1 MKLNQ
6 DTIREMAED
15 GQRLDGRDLKEMRDI
30 KVETDYINETSE
42 GSALVE
48 IGDTKVLVGLSIE
61 IEEPYDDRP
70 GKGTI
75 VTNAELA
82 PMARRD
88 YESGPPQEDGV
99 ELARVVDRGI
109 REAEAID
116 LEDLCMVEGEKV
128 YTVFIDAHVLNDDGN
143 LIDAT
148 SLAAM
153 AALKSGYLPAYDEEQ
168 GELNRD
174 EKWKDIELQCEPI
187 TVTGHKIGDTLLWD
201 TTGEEEKALDAR
213 LTVSKKKNGN
223 IVAMQKGETQ
233 PFTAD
238 EMSQIMT
245 EADEKIQ
252 KLREILEAEVGE

>member
-6 DTIREMAED
+6 ETVREMAED
-15 GQRLDGRDLKEMRDI
+15 GERLDGRDLDEFREI
-30 KVETDYINETSE
+30 NVETDYINETSE

-48 IGDTKVLVGLSIE
+48 IGDTRVLVGLSIE
-61 IEEPYDDRP
+61 IEEPYSDRP
-70 GKGTI
+70 DKGTI

-88 YESGPPQEDGV
+88 YESGPPQEAGV

-116 LEDLCMVEGEKV
+116 LKDLCMVEGEKV
-128 YTVFIDAHVLNDDGN
+128 YTVFIDVHVLNDDGN
-143 LIDAT
+143 LIDAS

-153 AALKSGYLPAYDEEQ
+153 AALKSGYLPAYDEEA

-187 TVTGHKIGDTLLWD
+187 TVTGRKIGDTLLWD

-213 LTVSKKKNGN
+213 LTVSKKKDGN

-233 PFTAD
+233 PYTA
-238 EMSQIMT
+238 EELSQTMT
-245 EADEKIQ
+245 EADEKIE
-252 KLREILEAEVGE
+252 KLRQIVEEEVGE

>member
-1 MKLNQ
+1 MKLNEE
-6 DTIREMAED
+6 TIRSMAED
-15 GQRLDGRDLKEMRDI
+15 GERLDNRDLNEYREI
-30 KVETDYINETSE
+30 KIETDYINETSE

-82 PMARRD
+82 PMAKRE
-88 YESGPPQEDGV
+88 YESGPPQEEGV

-128 YTVFIDAHVLNDDGN
+128 YTVFIDVHVLNDDGN
-143 LIDAT
+143 LIDAA

-153 AALKSGYLPAYDEEQ
+153 AALKSGYLPAYDEEA

-174 EKWKDIELQCEPI
+174 EKWKDIELQCEPV
-187 TVTGHKIGDTLLWD
+187 TVTGRKIGDTLLWD
-201 TTGEEEKALDAR
+201 TTGEEEEALDAR
-213 LTVSKKKNGN
+213 LTVSKKKDGN
-223 IVAMQKGETQ
+223 IVAMQKGGTQ
-233 PFTAD
+233 PYTA
-238 EMSQIMT
+238 EEISETMSK
-245 EADEKIQ
+245 ADEKIE
-252 KLREILEAEVGE
+252 KLRNLLEDEVGE

>member
-6 DTIREMAED
+6 KTIREMAE
-15 GQRLDGRDLKEMRDI
+15 GGERLDGRDFDSFRDI
-30 KVETDYINETSE
+30 EVETGYIHETSE
-42 GSALVE
+42 GSALVQ

-61 IEEPYDDRP
+61 IEEPYSDRP
-70 GKGTI
+70 EKGTI

-82 PMARRD
+82 PMAKRE
-88 YESGPPQEDGV
+88 YESGPPQEAGV

-116 LEDLCMVEGEKV
+116 LNDLCMEPGEKV
-128 YTVFIDAHVLNDDGN
+128 YTVFIDIHVLNDDGN
-143 LIDAT
+143 LIDAS

-153 AALKSGYLPAYDEEQ
+153 AALKSGYLPAYDEEA

-187 TVTGHKIGDTLLWD
+187 TVTGRKIGSTLLWD

-213 LTVSKKKNGN
+213 LTVSKKKDGN
-223 IVAMQKGETQ
+223 VVAMQKGESE
-233 PFTAD
+233 PFTSD
-238 EMSQIMT
+238 ELSQIMT
-245 EADEKIQ
+245 EADEKIE
-252 KLREILEAEVGE
+252 KLREIVEEEVGE